1 MHGMFHAICCKPSKA
16 AAEKATE
23 KASAAA
29 ENALSSAQELQKEM
43 ASIWQAC

>member
-16 AAEKATE
+16 ATE